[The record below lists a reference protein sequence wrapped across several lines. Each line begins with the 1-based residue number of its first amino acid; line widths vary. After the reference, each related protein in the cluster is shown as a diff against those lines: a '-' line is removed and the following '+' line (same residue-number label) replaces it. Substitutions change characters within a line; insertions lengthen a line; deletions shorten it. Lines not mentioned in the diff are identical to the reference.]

1 MSLDDTISQVQ
12 ENLRKGLF
20 PSEAA
25 VSTGAVLPILNALG
39 WQVFNPSVVTPEY
52 TVEGRRVDFALCR
65 SNGQPVVFLEVK
77 RVGVAESGE
86 RQLFEYAFH
95 RGVPLAV
102 LTDGQEW
109 NFYLPAGEGDYQDR
123 RVYKLDLLERD
134 LSECSYS
141 LNRYLSYADVSYGV
155 AFENAQS
162 DYRDVNREREI
173 DRILPQAWDALL
185 SEADDLLVEILAD
198 KVADLCG
205 YKPDSETCADFLS
218 SIARNAR
225 PSVADRRPS
234 PTSSRPTPS
243 QSDSSGQPPAPSIRT
258 RNRGQTWFVLH
269 GQKCQCRNAIE
280 VLTSIFEKLAEAD
293 PKFPE
298 RFASR
303 KQGYKRLYLSQNK
316 YDLHPD
322 REYCDKNG
330 RQLKFGWF
338 IDTKQSN
345 ILKEKIIKMACEV
358 AGLEFGKDLIVNL
371 AGSA

>member
-1 MSLDDTISQVQ
+1 MPLEETISQVQ
-12 ENLRKGLF
+12 DKLRKGLF
-20 PSEAA
+20 PNEAA
-25 VSTGAVLPILNALG
+25 VSNGAVLPILYALD
-39 WQVFNPSVVTPEY
+39 WPVFDTSVVSPEY
-52 TVEGRRVDFALCR
+52 TVEGRRVDYALCR
-65 SNGQPVVFLEVK
+65 SNGQPVIFLEVK
-77 RVGVAESGE
+77 RVGVADSGE

-102 LTDGQEW
+102 LTDGHEW

-134 LSECSYS
+134 LSECSYR
-141 LNRYLSYADVSYGV
+141 LNRYLSYADVASGI

-162 DYRDVNREREI
+162 DYKDANREREI
-173 DRILPQAWDALL
+173 DRILPQAWSSLL
-185 SEADDLLVEILAD
+185 NEADDLLVEILAE
-198 KVADLCG
+198 KVSDLCG
-205 YKPDSETCADFLS
+205 YKPDAETCASFLS
-218 SIARNAR
+218 SIARNTG
-225 PSVADRRPS
+225 PNVADKPSS
-234 PTSSRPTPS
+234 PTPARPTPP
-243 QSDSSGQPPAPSIRT
+243 QSDNKGESPSTSTPP
-258 RNRGQTWFVLH
+258 RNRGKAGFTLH
-269 GQKCQCRNAIE
+269 GRQYECRNAIE
-280 VLTSIFEKLAEAD
+280 VLTLVFEKLTETD
-293 PKFPE
+293 PNFPE

-358 AGLEFGKDLIVNL
+358 AGLEFGKNLIINL
-371 AGSA
+371 G

>member
-25 VSTGAVLPILNALG
+25 VSTGAVLPMLNALG

-65 SNGQPVVFLEVK
+65 SNGQPVIFLEVK
-77 RVGVAESGE
+77 RVGVADSGE

-134 LSECSYS
+134 LYECSYRLS
-141 LNRYLSYADVSYGV
+141 RYLAHEDVSSGV

-173 DRILPQAWDALL
+173 ERILPQAWDTLL

-205 YKPDSETCADFLS
+205 YKPDSETCAAFLS
-218 SIARNAR
+218 SIAKNTS
-225 PSVADRRPS
+225 PIVADRRPNS
-234 PTSSRPTPS
+234 TPSRPMPS
-243 QSDSSGQPPAPSIRT
+243 QSDSNGQPPTPSSRT
-258 RNRGQTWFVLH
+258 RSKGQTWFILH
-269 GQKCQCRNAIE
+269 GHQYACRNATD
-280 VLTSIFEKLAEAD
+280 VMVSVFERLAEND
-293 PKFPE
+293 STFSE
-298 RFASR
+298 RFAARKHGRSR
-303 KQGYKRLYLSQNK
+303 RYLARDKYELYPGKPKLCEDESQ
-316 YDLHPD
+316 
-322 REYCDKNG
+322 
-330 RQLKFGWF
+330 QLTCGWF
-338 IDTKQSN
+338 VSTNWNTSSKS
-345 ILKEKIIKMACEV
+345 KIIKLACEV
-358 AGLEFGKDLIVNL
+358 AGLEFGRDLIINL
-371 AGSA
+371 G

>member
-1 MSLDDTISQVQ
+1 MALDETISQVQ
-12 ENLRKGLF
+12 ENLRKGRF

-109 NFYLPAGEGDYQDR
+109 NFYLPAGEGNYQDR

-134 LSECSYS
+134 LSECSYR
-141 LNRYLSYADVSYGV
+141 LGRYLSHEDVASGV

-162 DYRDVNREREI
+162 DYKDANREREI
-173 DRILPQAWDALL
+173 ERILPQAWDALL

-218 SIARNAR
+218 SIAMTPN
-225 PSVADRRPS
+225 PSV
-234 PTSSRPTPS
+234 SRI
-243 QSDSSGQPPAPSIRT
+243 QPPVVANTGIYPQNPNNQRPDNQSVRT
-258 RNRGQTWFVLH
+258 RKTRDCDYTLH
-269 GQKCQCRNAIE
+269 GQRHGFGNGNE
-280 VLTSIFEKLAEAD
+280 LLVSVFEKLIEAD
-293 PKFPE
+293 STFPE
-298 RFASR
+298 RFAARKHGRSR
-303 KQGYKRLYLSQNK
+303 RYLARDKYELYPGKPELCDDESQ
-316 YDLHPD
+316 
-322 REYCDKNG
+322 
-330 RQLKFGWF
+330 QLTCGWF
-338 IDTKQSN
+338 IGTNWNTSSKS
-345 ILKEKIIKMACEV
+345 KIIRLACEV
-358 AGLEFGKDLIVNL
+358 AGLEFGRDLIVSF
-371 AGSA
+371 G